1 MRIQFEILDRR
12 ILFAGVTILTHGQS
26 GNTSGWIAAAADA
39 IQQRLG
45 GTSAA
50 SEYSMKVDD
59 VGNGPEVTE
68 LKLVSGNK
76 PLEQTTAGEAI
87 IKLDWSDISHGSVS
101 TQVVAQLVAD
111 YLTIPHTGFPDF
123 TQLPFHL
130 IGHSRGASLITAL
143 AGDLGE
149 RRHLGRSS
157 HQS

>member
-1 MRIQFEILDRR
+1 MQSEQTSMRIRFEVLEPRT
-12 ILFAGVTILTHGQS
+12 LFAGVTILTHGQS

-39 IQQRLG
+39 IQVRLG

-50 SEYSMKVDD
+50 SEYSLTVDD

-87 IKLDWSDISHGSVS
+87 IKLDWSDISHGTVT
-101 TQVVAQLVAD
+101 TQDVAKLAAE
-111 YLTIPHTGFPDF
+111 YLTTAHSGVPDF

-130 IGHSRGASLITAL
+130 MGHSRGASLIT
-143 AGDLGE
+143 
-149 RRHLGRSS
+149 
-157 HQS
+157 